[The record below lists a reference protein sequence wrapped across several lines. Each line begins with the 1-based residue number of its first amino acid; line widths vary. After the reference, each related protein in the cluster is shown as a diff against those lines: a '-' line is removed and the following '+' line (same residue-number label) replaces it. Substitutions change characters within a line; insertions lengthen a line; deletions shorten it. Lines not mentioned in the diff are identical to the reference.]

1 VEWYY
6 LVIYKRQTRIH
17 FYMLK
22 QVLLLPYA
30 TPRYYVEEFARS
42 GSYACKIEPDTSND
56 NDTYSMGMGT
66 VQYILEIMK

>member
-1 VEWYY
+1 
-6 LVIYKRQTRIH
+6 
-17 FYMLK
+17 MLK